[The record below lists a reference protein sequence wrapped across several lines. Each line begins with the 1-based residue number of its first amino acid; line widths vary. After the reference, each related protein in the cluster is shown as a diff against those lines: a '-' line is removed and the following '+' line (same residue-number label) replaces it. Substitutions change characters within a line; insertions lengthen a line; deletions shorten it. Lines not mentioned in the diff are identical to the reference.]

1 MKKTDLPLSTIH
13 EALNASPLGTHLLE
27 EELDAIVEFASV
39 YEFNPGESIIEEHEI
54 DQNMYLLVQGTV
66 SVELDNDGKSVYV
79 ASLGPGEI
87 FGEAGLFSN
96 TERTASIIAQDPVKV
111 IQINRHGF
119 LKSINKRPKAAVKF
133 MFMII
138 FGLLGKL
145 RGVNEELAYE
155 RKDDSSQDDIDAILA
170 GITPDRN

>member
-1 MKKTDLPLSTIH
+1 MKKIELELTVIH
-13 EALNASPLGTHLLE
+13 EALSKSPLGTHLLD
-27 EELDAIVEFASV
+27 EELDAILEFASV
-39 YEFNPGESIIEEHEI
+39 YEFQPGESIIEQREI
-54 DQNMYLLVQGTV
+54 GQNMYLLVSGTV
-66 SVELDNDGKSVYV
+66 SVEVDNSGKPVYI

-96 TERTASIIAQDPVKV
+96 TERTASIIAQDNVQL
-111 IQINRHGF
+111 IQINRQGF

-145 RGVNEELAYE
+145 KGVNEELAYE
-155 RKDDSSQDDIDAILA
+155 RKDDASQDDIDAILA
-170 GITPDRN
+170 GITPDH

>member
-1 MKKTDLPLSTIH
+1 
-13 EALNASPLGTHLLE
+13 
-27 EELDAIVEFASV
+27 
-39 YEFNPGESIIEEHEI
+39 
-54 DQNMYLLVQGTV
+54 
-66 SVELDNDGKSVYV
+66 
-79 ASLGPGEI
+79 
-87 FGEAGLFSN
+87 
-96 TERTASIIAQDPVKV
+96 VKV

>member
-1 MKKTDLPLSTIH
+1 MKKIELPLETIH
-13 EALNASPLGTHLLE
+13 KAIAESPLGTHLVE

-39 YEFNPGESIIEEHEI
+39 YEFSPTESIIAEGEI
-54 DQNMYLLVQGTV
+54 DQNMYLLVGGTV
-66 SVELDNDGKSVYV
+66 SVEVENDGRSVYI

-96 TERTASIIAQDPVKV
+96 TERTASIVAQDEVKL
-111 IQINRHGF
+111 IQITRSGF

-138 FGLLGKL
+138 FGLLSKL
-145 RGVNEELAYE
+145 RGVNAELAYE
-155 RKDDSSQDDIDAILA
+155 RKDDARQDDIDALLA
-170 GITPDRN
+170 EITPDKE